1 MEVSHSAV
9 LEVYYGRQLLMR
21 RLCCRR
27 CSHRLAAFRLHGWED
42 VAAAG
47 AAERE
52 GGDVPGAE
60 WGQTRI
66 DRL

>member
-1 MEVSHSAV
+1 
-9 LEVYYGRQLLMR
+9 MR